1 MNSDNDLSYSSISKN
16 TKTFGIVTIVLGM
29 LSIAAPM
36 VVGFSI
42 SILVGLL
49 VLLAG
54 IIRVVWTFQ
63 ASSLSKDLFGFIFG
77 ALTLL
82 CGIAL
87 VTDPVLA
94 SGFLSIIL
102 AIYFIVDGIL
112 EIMAA
117 FRLRPMS
124 GWGWLLFAGSIS
136 FLLGLMIW
144 QQYPLSGAWA
154 IGILLGIKL
163 VFVGIIMFS
172 IGSSLK
178 PALKD

>member
-1 MNSDNDLSYSSISKN
+1 MNISDNISSINSISKN
-16 TKTFGIVTIVLGM
+16 TKIFGIVTMIFGL
-29 LSIAAPM
+29 LSIASPM
-36 VVGFSI
+36 IVGFSI

-54 IIRVVWTFQ
+54 IIRMVWTFQ
-63 ASSLSKDLFGFIFG
+63 TSSLSNDLFGFIFG

-102 AIYFIVDGIL
+102 ALYFLIDGML

-117 FRLRPMS
+117 FRLRPLS

-154 IGILLGIKL
+154 IGILLGIK
-163 VFVGIIMFS
+163 
-172 IGSSLK
+172 
-178 PALKD
+178 